1 MKNYELYE
9 FFEQMNGN
17 IDTLL
22 QTVKNM
28 IMLKL
33 IKNMIM
39 LKLIFL
45 LFYLRNQELKEQI
58 VQEEMVR

>member
-33 IKNMIM
+33 I
-39 LKLIFL
+39 FL